1 MARVKDYTSGKVVE
15 YIKAAFSV
23 MDRATTSLQETEMG
37 KVLEAEVEK
46 MIPTKITLEQANE
59 LIAGAAQCAVGER
72 VCRVLH
78 TDTPLTE
85 SVFLD
90 ELAIGMA
97 EAGKA
102 RLVTREEAIEN
113 LKKFNAHAIILSRV
127 SDKPMEICPSW
138 PKRCLYW
145 NMEKHG
151 LKCIHR

>member
-1 MARVKDYTSGKVVE
+1 MARVKDYTSGKVVA

-23 MDRATTSLQETEMG
+23 MGQSTTSLQETEMG
-37 KVLEAEVEK
+37 KALEAEVEK
-46 MIPTKITLEQANE
+46 MTPTKITLEQASE
-59 LIAGAAQCAVGER
+59 LIAEAAQCAVGER
-72 VCRVLH
+72 VCRTLH

-97 EAGKA
+97 QAGKA
-102 RLVTREEAIEN
+102 RLVTREEAVEN
-113 LKKFNAHAIILSRV
+113 LKKFNAHSIILSRV
-127 SDKPMEICPSW
+127 SDKPMEICPTW
-138 PKRCLYW
+138 PKHCLYW

>member
-15 YIKAAFSV
+15 YIKTAFSV
-23 MDRATTSLQETEMG
+23 MDQATTSLQETEMG
-37 KVLEAEVEK
+37 KALETEVAK

-59 LIAGAAQCAVGER
+59 LITGAAQCAVGER

-90 ELAIGMA
+90 ELALGMA

-102 RLVTREEAIEN
+102 RIVTKEEAIEN
-113 LKKFNAHAIILSRV
+113 LIKFKAHSIILSRV
-127 SDKPMEICPSW
+127 SDKPMEICPTW

-151 LKCIHR
+151 LKCIQR

>member
-1 MARVKDYTSGKVVE
+1 MASVKDYTSGKVVE
-15 YIKAAFSV
+15 YLKKSFSV
-23 MDRATTSLQETEMG
+23 MDQTTISLQGTEMG
-37 KVLEAEVEK
+37 GMMLAGVAK
-46 MIPTKITLEQANE
+46 MIPTKISLEQANE
-59 LIAGAAQCAVGER
+59 LIAGAAHCAVGER

-78 TDTPLTE
+78 QDTPLTE

-97 EAGKA
+97 EAGEA
-102 RLVTREEAIEN
+102 RLVTKEEAIEN
-113 LKKFNAHAIILSRV
+113 LKKFKTHSIILSRV
-127 SDKPMEICPSW
+127 SDKPMEICPTW